1 MHTLAAVAWNQLE
14 RYIGDR
20 APHQFPSELATR
32 RKWVGEVSHACD
44 AASSSMVSACFQHP
58 ARRSEGHW
66 ALEER
71 RCWRR
76 RWRRRRRQRR
86 VRVVVFRA
94 ANERTAGTAILQPK
108 GCDDVSINCTRQ
120 HKLDKS
126 RAHPREMATNWGA
139 PPIVEGREAE
149 EHHPISVFSRYHK
162 TKLMRVG
169 KVVTRPIVH
178 SCFPAG
184 WTAPTHLKMHWWC
197 MLPGAVPPIPI
208 HWNAPQCASLTHAAW
223 QISAVAVIKG
233 GAVTFPK
240 HAWQLS
246 NLAPHENLQPS
257 TNPWVGQSAL

>member
-1 MHTLAAVAWNQLE
+1 MHTLAAVACNRLE
-14 RYIGDR
+14 RCIGG

-32 RKWVGEVSHACD
+32 RKWVGDVSHACD

-76 RWRRRRRQRR
+76 WWRRRRRQRR

-126 RAHPREMATNWGA
+126 RVHPREMATNWGA

-162 TKLMRVG
+162 T
-169 KVVTRPIVH
+169 
-178 SCFPAG
+178 S
-184 WTAPTHLKMHWWC
+184 
-197 MLPGAVPPIPI
+197 
-208 HWNAPQCASLTHAAW
+208 
-223 QISAVAVIKG
+223 
-233 GAVTFPK
+233 
-240 HAWQLS
+240 
-246 NLAPHENLQPS
+246 
-257 TNPWVGQSAL
+257 